1 MPGRK
6 QHIVQ
11 EKSDEYEYN
20 EFEVGGAGKAETEAF
35 SSSVSSSSLKRKNA
49 LCRTCSTWIGTTWVR
64 IM

>member
-35 SSSVSSSSLKRKNA
+35 SSSVSS
-49 LCRTCSTWIGTTWVR
+49 
-64 IM
+64 